1 MGKKQYQSQGRY
13 ARQGSQAKRRKL
25 SRPRGQSPAPAAPQ
39 ESEAKEVSRATTPA
53 TPVRPRT
60 AGVESTYAYIVPD
73 LIQTAILAT
82 IAFIILIILAV
93 VL

>member
-1 MGKKQYQSQGRY
+1 MGKKQYQSQGKY

-25 SRPRGQSPAPAAPQ
+25 SRPREQSPTPAAPQ
-39 ESEAKEVSRATTPA
+39 ESDAEEASRVAAPPAPARSKTVS
-53 TPVRPRT
+53 
-60 AGVESTYAYIVPD
+60 VESTYAYILPD

-82 IAFIILIILAV
+82 IAFVVLIILAI